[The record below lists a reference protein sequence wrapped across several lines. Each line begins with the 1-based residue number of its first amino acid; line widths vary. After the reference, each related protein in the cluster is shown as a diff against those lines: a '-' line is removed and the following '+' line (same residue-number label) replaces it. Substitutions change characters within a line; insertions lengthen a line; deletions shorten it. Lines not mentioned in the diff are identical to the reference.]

1 MKFLNNQIKSS
12 VDMKSFVDN
21 LVLND
26 KLFHFEDDPTE
37 VIDKTNERIFTDAEC
52 ALVNKRI
59 DEICELNLLESA
71 FDYALTEYLND

>member
-1 MKFLNNQIKSS
+1 MKLLNNQIKSS

-37 VIDKTNERIFTDAEC
+37 VIDKTNKRIFTDAEC

-71 FDYALTEYLND
+71 FDYALTKYLND

>member
-1 MKFLNNQIKSS
+1 
-12 VDMKSFVDN
+12 
-21 LVLND
+21 LND